1 MLNVR
6 KNHPQA
12 FNNLGVSCFLLISL
26 YPLVASLLDVGNGVC
41 FLEHIVVS
49 HKTMVPM

>member
-12 FNNLGVSCFLLISL
+12 LCSLGISCFLFISL
-26 YPLVASLLDVGNGVC
+26 YPFMASLLDVGNDVC
-41 FLEHIVVS
+41 FFEHIMVN
-49 HKTMVPM
+49 HRTMVPM